1 MIVIGEQLSND
12 RFPFC
17 PQTLKPKADHHILCL
32 GKPMSLG
39 LTKIARSVI
48 ESEKEGVHV
57 EDSDILVY
65 QARSSGIGDLSSAEF
80 INGGDRLTHG
90 IDPSD
95 CAQVPFTECIPFTW
109 FTEVFDDLA
118 PDLERQLRDSHS
130 YTIVF

>member
-1 MIVIGEQLSND
+1 
-12 RFPFC
+12 
-17 PQTLKPKADHHILCL
+17 
-32 GKPMSLG
+32 MSLG

-95 CAQVPFTECIPFTW
+95 CAQVPFTECTPFTW

-118 PDLERQLRDSHS
+118 PDLDRQLRDSHS